1 MNICLFASSS
11 KHIDQ
16 KYFDTAAELGNLIG
30 QSGHTLIH
38 GGGKEGLMGK
48 VADHVQLNKGKV
60 IGVIPE
66 KLNQKG
72 IVRENDEETIVT
84 KTMAE
89 RKAIMFEMADLFIAL
104 PGGFGTLEEL
114 LEIIT
119 LNQLA
124 YLKKKVI
131 IFNTHG
137 YYDLLIQFFEQIVNF
152 KFSDSSSH
160 ELFTIANSLDELSI
174 V

>member
-1 MNICLFASSS
+1 
-11 KHIDQ
+11 
-16 KYFDTAAELGNLIG
+16 
-30 QSGHTLIH
+30 
-38 GGGKEGLMGK
+38 
-48 VADHVQLNKGKV
+48 
-60 IGVIPE
+60 
-66 KLNQKG
+66 
-72 IVRENDEETIVT
+72 
-84 KTMAE
+84 
-89 RKAIMFEMADLFIAL
+89 
-104 PGGFGTLEEL
+104 
-114 LEIIT
+114 

>member
-1 MNICLFASSS
+1 
-11 KHIDQ
+11 
-16 KYFDTAAELGNLIG
+16 
-30 QSGHTLIH
+30 
-38 GGGKEGLMGK
+38 
-48 VADHVQLNKGKV
+48 
-60 IGVIPE
+60 
-66 KLNQKG
+66 
-72 IVRENDEETIVT
+72 ENDEETIVT